1 MSRRPTLLA
10 LTALAASVAACRDAA
25 PWSAPGWCPPNPP
38 QRIVAGSVFAAEV
51 LIELVP
57 RGRIAAVHELAAMPE
72 YSLVAAAVAD
82 LPRVGPEPEQLL
94 QARPDLVVI
103 DAFTRAETQA
113 LLDAAGVPIV
123 RMAAA
128 SSFDDIATN
137 IRRLGELVY
146 ANTAAERLVATMH
159 ARRGELAARGERLAR
174 WRLCGLDGALH
185 SYGRGSLFDAV
196 VTTAGAHN
204 LMAENGG
211 DAFRRLDVEEVLG
224 WRPDAIVLSGT
235 SGGAAQDK
243 DWLLQHPGLRLLPCV
258 ARDRL
263 LFVPP
268 ALLATTSHH
277 LVDAVDF
284 VQQALLAWGHP

>member
-10 LTALAASVAACRDAA
+10 MTVLAAVVAACRQEA
-25 PWSAPGWCPPNPP
+25 PWARAGWSPPRPP
-38 QRIVAGSVFAAEV
+38 QRIVAASVFAAEV

-57 RGRIAAVHELAAMPE
+57 RERLAAVHELAAMSE
-72 YSLVAAAVAD
+72 YSLVAAEVAD

-128 SSFDDIATN
+128 SNFDDIATN
-137 IRRLGELVY
+137 IRRLGELVH
-146 ANTAAERLVATMH
+146 AGAAAERLVATMH
-159 ARRGELAARGERLAR
+159 ERRRELATRGAQLAR
-174 WRLCGLDGALH
+174 WRLCSLDGALH

-196 VTTAGAHN
+196 VTATGARN

-224 WRPDAIVLSGT
+224 WRPDALVLSGT
-235 SGGAAQDK
+235 PGGAAQDK

-258 ARDRL
+258 TRDRL

-268 ALLATTSHH
+268 ALLVTTSHH
-277 LVDAVDF
+277 LVDAVEF
-284 VQQALLAWGHP
+284 VQRALLAWGHP